1 MRLWSVHPR
10 YLDRQGLTACWR
22 EALLAQAVLAGRTTG
37 YTRHPQLLRFR
48 ETPEPLGAVGD
59 YLAGVA
65 DEAERRGYRYDR
77 TKIESGSRGDAAVA
91 VTTGQMA
98 HEWGHLLGK
107 LQVRSPDWLKTLPRV
122 AEVEPH
128 PMFILVEGP
137 VAAWEVLT
145 DRPG

>member
-22 EALLAQAVLAGRTTG
+22 EALLAQAVLAGRTKG

-65 DEAERRGYRYDR
+65 DEAERRGYNYDR
-77 TKIESGSRGDAAVA
+77 TKIESRSGGDATVA

-98 HEWGHLLGK
+98 HEWGHLVRK
-107 LQVRSPDWLKTLPRV
+107 LQVRSPDWLKTLPGV
-122 AEVEPH
+122 EAVEPH
-128 PMFILVEGP
+128 PMFTLVEGP
-137 VAAWEVLT
+137 VALWEVLT
-145 DRPG
+145 DRQG